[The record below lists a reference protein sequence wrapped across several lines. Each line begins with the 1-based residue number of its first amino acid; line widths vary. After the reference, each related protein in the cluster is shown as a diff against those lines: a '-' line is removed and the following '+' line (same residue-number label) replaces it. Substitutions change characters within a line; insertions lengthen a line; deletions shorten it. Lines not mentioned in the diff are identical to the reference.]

1 MVISEH
7 SSGTKDEPK
16 KSKSAYYTYK
26 KLEDVHRI
34 SFFVQC
40 TCQKPNVN
48 YNGNIVDIIDKFLI
62 DISLHKYRSQIT
74 SFFKDNDR
82 RFTLTTI

>member
-1 MVISEH
+1 M
-7 SSGTKDEPK
+7 
-16 KSKSAYYTYK
+16 
-26 KLEDVHRI
+26 HRI

-62 DISLHKYRSQIT
+62 DTSLHKYMSQIT
-74 SFFKDNDR
+74 SFLR
-82 RFTLTTI
+82 ITIGDLH